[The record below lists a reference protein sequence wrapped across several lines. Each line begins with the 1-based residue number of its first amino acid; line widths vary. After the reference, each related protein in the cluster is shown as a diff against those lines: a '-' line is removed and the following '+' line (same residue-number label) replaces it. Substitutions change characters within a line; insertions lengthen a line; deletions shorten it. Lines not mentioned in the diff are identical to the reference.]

1 LKVEQSMQRVIQIF
15 KQEIVIQ
22 SAAVM

>member
-15 KQEIVIQ
+15 KQQIVIQ